1 MTKKATYEALKQEL
15 QDLRKEV
22 VSRSHG
28 EASLRESE
36 RRLSQILHGLSIA
49 AFVIDRRH
57 ILTHCNRAFENLTG
71 LSAETLLGTNNQWK
85 TFYPAERPTLADFV
99 VDQASEEELAKYYPH
114 KYKRSPLIEGAYE
127 VEDFYAHLS
136 GGGKWLFFTAAPL
149 IDEEGNVTGAI
160 ETLQDITDRK
170 QAEHRLRKSERRLR
184 AWLDFEP
191 YPIVVFTLDGIVS
204 YLNPAFSETFG
215 WTLEELEGKRIPFVP
230 SGLEQ
235 ETRQGIERLM
245 RERVIQRDETQ
256 RLTKAGRLLD
266 VVIRAAVF
274 AESGEEPAGI
284 ILILRDV
291 TEEKR
296 ITRTNETM
304 IRISMALPEYP
315 DLEDLLFFINQ
326 EVKRLLSTEGAM
338 AVLHDEIR
346 GDLFILGAAYDNT
359 DTQQRIKEARFSM
372 DQLIAGRVIRTGEPL
387 IVSDTSSDREIHEE
401 RDKRLGY
408 KTRNLALVPLK
419 SSDRIIGALCAINK
433 KGGDFGHI
441 DLDLLSMMAGT
452 VALSVEN
459 ARFAEDLKRAYRNND
474 ALLRISMALPKYPAL
489 EDLLDYVNDEVK
501 RLLDTEGSVV
511 LLLDEEKKE
520 FYVLGAAYDVMD
532 TQIRVKEVRFSIDQL
547 VAGKVLRS
555 GQPMIVSDTSR
566 EPHLHEE
573 RDKKLGYKTRN
584 LILVPLRSR
593 DRIIG
598 VLSATNKKE
607 GDFDEKDQ
615 ELLSLIAGT
624 VALSIENAKFS
635 EELKKAYREVSSLNR
650 AKDKAINHL
659 SHELKTPVAILTS
672 SFNILSKRFL
682 EDLSDEV
689 WKPTM
694 LRIKRNLD
702 RILEIQYE
710 VDDIIE
716 NKHQKAFGLLHVLL
730 AQCADALA
738 GLVAEQCGEGSVVE
752 TVRGRIDE
760 IYRPKVSMPAEVRLD
775 RIAGE
780 RLEHLK
786 HLFVHRELGIL
797 SRLEVSPVIH
807 IPPDVLYKVID
818 GLIKNAVENTPD
830 EGKVEVAVMK
840 KGQGSTFLVRD
851 YGVGIPE
858 EARKRIFE
866 GFSPARDTMSYS
878 SKRPFDFNAGGKG
891 ADLLRMKIFSERHH
905 FEIEMASTRCEHIPR
920 DTDVC
925 PGRISQCPFCSRVE
939 DCHHSGGT
947 IFSIYFPPAVRRESA
962 FPSNAAAQKNGH
974 D

>member
-1 MTKKATYEALKQEL
+1 VTNKATYEALKQEL
-15 QDLRKEV
+15 RDLRREA

-28 EASLRESE
+28 EAALRESE
-36 RRLSQILHGLSIA
+36 RRLSQILDGLSIA
-49 AFVIDRRH
+49 AFVIDRHH
-57 ILTHCNRAFENLTG
+57 ILTHCNEAFENLTG
-71 LSAETLLGTNNQWK
+71 LSAEALLGTRNQWK

-99 VDQASEEELAKYYPH
+99 VDRASEEELEKYYRG
-114 KYKRSPLIEGAYE
+114 KCKKSPLIQGAYE
-127 VEDFYAHLS
+127 VEDFYGHLA

-170 QAEHRLRKSERRLR
+170 QGEQRLRKSERRLR
-184 AWLDFEP
+184 ALLDFEP
-191 YPIVVFTLDGIVS
+191 YPIVVFTLDGSVS

-230 SGLEQ
+230 PGLEK
-235 ETRQGIERLM
+235 ETREGIERLM
-245 RERVIQRDETQ
+245 QERVIRRDETQ
-256 RLTKAGRLLD
+256 RLTKEGRILD

-274 AESGEEPAGI
+274 AESGDEPAGI
-284 ILILRDV
+284 ILTLRDV

-296 ITRTNETM
+296 IARTNETM
-304 IRISMALPEYP
+304 LRISMALPEYP
-315 DLEDLLFFINQ
+315 DLEDLLFFVNQ
-326 EVKRLLSTEGAM
+326 EVRRLLGTEGAM

-346 GDLFILGAAYDNT
+346 GDLFILGAAYDDA

-372 DQLIAGRVIRTGEPL
+372 DQLIAGRIIRTGEPL
-387 IVSDTSSDREIHEE
+387 IIADTSKDRRIHEE

-433 KGGDFGHI
+433 KGGGFGH
-441 DLDLLSMMAGT
+441 LDVELLSMVAGT

-474 ALLRISMALPKYPAL
+474 ALLRISIALPKYPAL

-501 RLLDTEGSVV
+501 KLLDAEGSVV
-511 LLLDEEKKE
+511 LLLDEDKKE
-520 FYVLGAAYDVMD
+520 FFVLGAAYDAMD
-532 TQIRVKEVRFSIDQL
+532 TQRRVKEVRFSIDQL
-547 VAGKVLRS
+547 VAGKVVRS

-573 RDKKLGYKTRN
+573 RDKRLGYKTRN

-598 VLSATNKKE
+598 VLSAINKKE
-607 GDFDEKDQ
+607 GDFGEKDQ

-672 SFNILSKRFL
+672 SFNILSKRL
-682 EDLSDEV
+682 ADLPEEA
-689 WKPTM
+689 WRPTM
-694 LRIKRNLD
+694 ERIKRNLD

-716 NKHQKAFGLLHVLL
+716 NKQQRVFGLLHVLL
-730 AQCADALA
+730 DQCADALA

-752 TVRGRIDE
+752 AVRGRIDE
-760 IYRPKVSMPAEVRLD
+760 IYRPQVSMPTEVRLD

-780 RLEHLK
+780 RLAALK
-786 HLFVHRELGIL
+786 PLFAHRELEIL
-797 SRLEVSPVIH
+797 SRLEATPVVL
-807 IPPDVLYKVID
+807 IPLDVLQKVID

-830 EGKVEVAVMK
+830 EGRVEVAVMK
-840 KGQGSTFLVRD
+840 KGQGSLFLVRD

-866 GFSPARDTMSYS
+866 GFFPARDTMAYS

-905 FEIEMASTRCEHIPR
+905 FEIEMASTRCRHIPK

-925 PGRISQCPFCSRVE
+925 PGRISQCSFCSGIE
-939 DCHHSGGT
+939 DCHKTGGT
-947 IFSIYFPPAVRRESA
+947 IFSIYFPPA
-962 FPSNAAAQKNGH
+962 KH
-974 D
+974 